1 MGTHP
6 IFESDFDCLTE
17 SNIAREV
24 PFEFSSA
31 MDQNGFGGDVY
42 DGDAAEETDLS
53 AYGPNII
60 PSNIGLCSDD
70 VFSEI
75 FPSTKIPSENGS
87 LDLSPNGDNPFTT
100 GNEQIARLRA
110 DLATSLG
117 SEGSNHGSNN
127 GSARHSP
134 IASLQAEKDKIN
146 ANLAYLGYQ
155 HEFSPHFPSTSQR
168 AMGGNHVTLHLSIR
182 NVPSTSV
189 NPSILTNKADPVIKT
204 EREDFSP
211 EPFQNSIRLSQTP
224 VSQADQLVIRHT
236 QLLRTEQARHSLDDD
251 SGSGNNL
258 ASSNSGEDGDDNIAN
273 NSSDNDLTSTVL
285 AVVKSEL
292 IDVDE
297 ISNVSRKSKR
307 GRKRKTTESENE
319 LTKQYKTENDEYRKK
334 RLRNNIAVRKSRDK
348 AKQRQ
353 MEQQSKLIA
362 LANENN
368 RLKSVIVKMKEDSEN
383 KEKLISSQVKTIDS
397 LRSALASSN
406 SATNQIGSI
415 IAHQRQHHPS

>member
-1 MGTHP
+1 M
-6 IFESDFDCLTE
+6 
-17 SNIAREV
+17 
-24 PFEFSSA
+24 
-31 MDQNGFGGDVY
+31 
-42 DGDAAEETDLS
+42 
-53 AYGPNII
+53 
-60 PSNIGLCSDD
+60 
-70 VFSEI
+70 
-75 FPSTKIPSENGS
+75 
-87 LDLSPNGDNPFTT
+87 
-100 GNEQIARLRA
+100 
-110 DLATSLG
+110 
-117 SEGSNHGSNN
+117 
-127 GSARHSP
+127 
-134 IASLQAEKDKIN
+134 
-146 ANLAYLGYQ
+146 GYQ

-168 AMGGNHVTLHLSIR
+168 AMGGNQVTLPVSIR

-273 NSSDNDLTSTVL
+273 NSSDNDVRPLEQNMSIHYKYSQLTSTVL

-348 AKQRQ
+348 G
-353 MEQQSKLIA
+353 MYL
-362 LANENN
+362 
-368 RLKSVIVKMKEDSEN
+368 
-383 KEKLISSQVKTIDS
+383 
-397 LRSALASSN
+397 LR
-406 SATNQIGSI
+406 TNYNT
-415 IAHQRQHHPS
+415 RVN